1 MVNRWFVEDKS
12 AMSDTASTPQR
23 QFCPRLIDY
32 ITIVSSHHPN
42 QNNNVAQTP
51 ELLRRYPLENHKD
64 FLLPTDI
71 IFFCQPEGCIS
82 VGPKRMSLRETTS
95 FVFTLTEKDSG
106 IMRYGI
112 CVNFFR
118 PFEKKCHEKWKGDN
132 RTSTDGNGNSLSIDV
147 DTSKQKSPKTSRK
160 LKTASR
166 VRNNVLTSLCIVS
179 HHPFF
184 STFRE
189 CLFILRRLIDAC
201 HERTCSKRT
210 GVSSSRDKSR

>member
-1 MVNRWFVEDKS
+1 MTDKY
-12 AMSDTASTPQR
+12 
-23 QFCPRLIDY
+23 FCPRLVDY
-32 ITIVSSHHPN
+32 ILIVGSRHPN
-42 QNNNVAQTP
+42 NNNNVAQTP
-51 ELLRRYPLENHKD
+51 ELLRRYPLEDHQD
-64 FLLPTDI
+64 FPLSPDV

-95 FVFTLTEKDSG
+95 FVFTLTEKDTG
-106 IMRYGI
+106 KVRYGI

-118 PFEKKCHEKWKGDN
+118 PIERKASEKSKSLSASWAD
-132 RTSTDGNGNSLSIDV
+132 DNGNTDPERR
-147 DTSKQKSPKTSRK
+147 KSPKTKRK

-166 VRNNVLTSLCIVS
+166 VRNNTLTSLCIIT

-201 HERTCSKRT
+201 HDRSCTKRIGGSKAISRYVECRDIYTCILCFQFSCLIS
-210 GVSSSRDKSR
+210 VIP

>member
-1 MVNRWFVEDKS
+1 
-12 AMSDTASTPQR
+12 MSDATTQAQK

-51 ELLRRYPLENHKD
+51 ELLRRYPLEDHKD
-64 FLLPTDI
+64 FPLPSDI

-106 IMRYGI
+106 IIRYGI

-118 PFEKKCHEKWKGDN
+118 PFEKKCHDRWKCN
-132 RTSTDGNGNSLSIDV
+132 STDGNGNSLTIDKETNV
-147 DTSKQKSPKTSRK
+147 QKSPKTSRK
-160 LKTASR
+160 LKTNSR

-201 HERTCSKRT
+201 HDRTCPKRI
-210 GVSSSRDKSR
+210 GVSSLRDKSR